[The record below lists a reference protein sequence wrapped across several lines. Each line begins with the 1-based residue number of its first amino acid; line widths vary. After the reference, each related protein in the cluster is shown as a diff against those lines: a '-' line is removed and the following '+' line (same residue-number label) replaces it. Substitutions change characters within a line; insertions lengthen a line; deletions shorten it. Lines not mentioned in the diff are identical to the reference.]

1 MVNTQN
7 LFNTVKNIIKNTPNY
22 TVNRRGNLLKIS
34 HKNSGAFISYHA
46 AANNFPHMIVV
57 PEKYRRRGIA
67 TNLRAIITYALVK
80 LGKPNVKHYGVNPY
94 SIPTKNKRPPSTTSV
109 QNKLGYKSV
118 FATRNGQ
125 VHNSIFRANNKN
137 AVNKLENYIKR
148 LRHLSLH
155 RR

>member
-7 LFNTVKNIIKNTPNY
+7 LFNTVKNIIKNNPNY

-46 AANNFPHMIVV
+46 AANNFPHMIIV

-67 TNLRAIITYALVK
+67 TNLRAIITHALVK

-109 QNKLGYKSV
+109 QNKLAYKSV
-118 FATRNGQ
+118 FATPNAHR
-125 VHNSIFRANNKN
+125 SIFKANNKN
-137 AVNKLENYIKR
+137 AMKILENYIKR